1 MKIHHSLSGIA
12 CKALCLLLFA
22 ATSCVDDKYDLSK
35 DVDMTI
41 GVGGGMS
48 LPLGSTEKIMLTEL
62 IDTATTDIL
71 KLDSEGNYSIF
82 KEGSFTPESFE
93 IENFTL
99 SVDAVGDKRHYDFD
113 LYNLSDDYDN
123 LPEWVKQEMQ
133 KSKFPYIV
141 HNAVDYETTFDIE
154 QSVPEEVTRLR
165 TLDFRN
171 DVSLLVNVKIYSANH
186 QSDDILQIVN
196 TLRIN
201 GEDGN
206 GFLINVPEYIVFAEE
221 NVTGGRLLL
230 QGDVVYNPSSKAL
243 EYSREYKMAG
253 LDFSNYKNGYI
264 PVENGTINL
273 HDTLYADGFVD
284 SDTVLLA
291 YDNITHIQ
299 SVDFEVT
306 MTINKISVESVEG
319 IFAPEIDPIKEV
331 VDLDLGD
338 DLDFLN
344 DSYLDFNDPRVFV
357 TFNNP
362 VDARMF
368 ADTRFVGYDKD
379 GNKINGSD
387 VDVSLSLEGN
397 RENNIL
403 ISRYNASVPGYTTFL
418 APTLNNLIKTIP
430 DRIDVNVDARMDES
444 EYSTVVLGRSFGISG
459 NYRVSLPL
467 VFDEFSLV
475 YTEEIEDVLGD
486 DPSEVTDYVTDV
498 NSVTLAFEILNTV
511 PAEFTPSIIAYDKNG
526 RKLNGITVEVV
537 GTIAAGNGM
546 AGAVVTEPV
555 SSAIEINLSA
565 LNGELEL
572 LDNIDLTFEGS
583 GSGRLNSNEY
593 IQLKDINVTVNEDI
607 VVDLN

>member
-1 MKIHHSLSGIA
+1 MKKSHLLSKTISSSLF
-12 CKALCLLLFA
+12 LLLFV
-22 ATSCVDDKYDLSK
+22 ATACVDDKYDLSK
-35 DVDMTI
+35 DIDMTV
-41 GVGGGMS
+41 GVGGGVS

-62 IDTATTDIL
+62 IDTVETDIV
-71 KLDSEGNYSIF
+71 KLDNEGNYSIF
-82 KEGSFTPESFE
+82 KEGSFTPENFE
-93 IENFTL
+93 IGNL
-99 SVDAVGDKRHYDFD
+99 DISLAAVGEKRHYDFD

-123 LPEWVKQEMQ
+123 LPEWIQQEMQ

-141 HNAVDYETTFDIE
+141 HNEVDHETSFDID
-154 QSVPEEVTRLR
+154 QSVPEEMVRLR

-171 DVSLLVNVKIYSANH
+171 DVSLVVNVKIYSANH
-186 QSDDILQIVN
+186 QSDDILEIVN
-196 TLRIN
+196 ALSLKSD
-201 GEDGN
+201 GED
-206 GFLINVPEYIVFAEE
+206 GFLINVPEYIVFADE
-221 NVTGGRLLL
+221 NVTAGKLLL
-230 QGDVVYNPSSKAL
+230 QGDVVYNTSTKAL
-243 EYSREYKMAG
+243 EYSKEYKVAG

-264 PVENGTINL
+264 PVEDGIISL
-273 HDTLYADGFVD
+273 HDTLSAEGFVD

-306 MTINKISVESVEG
+306 MSINKMTVESVEG

-338 DLDFLN
+338 DLDFLG
-344 DSYLDFNDPRVFV
+344 DSYLDFNDPRLFV
-357 TFNNP
+357 TFTNP

-368 ADTRFVGYDKD
+368 ADARFAGYDKS
-379 GNKINGSD
+379 GNKIENSD
-387 VDVSLSLEGN
+387 VAVNLVLEGN

-403 ISRYNASVPGYTTFL
+403 ISRYATELPGYTTFL

-430 DRIDVNVDARMDES
+430 DRIDVNVEARMDDS
-444 EYSTVVLGRSFGISG
+444 EYSTIVLGRSLGISG
-459 NYRVSLPL
+459 SYQVSLPL

-475 YTEEIEDVLGD
+475 YTEEIDDVLGD
-486 DPSEVTDYVTDV
+486 DPSEVTDYVTDI

-511 PAEFTPSIIAYDKNG
+511 PAEFTPSIVAYDKNG
-526 RKLNGITVEVV
+526 RKLAGIKVDVV
-537 GTIAAGNGM
+537 GAIAAGNGM

-555 SSAIEINLSA
+555 SSNIEINLSA
-565 LNGELEL
+565 LNGELEE
-572 LDNIDLTFEGS
+572 LDKLDLKFEGR

>member
-1 MKIHHSLSGIA
+1 MKKSHLLSKTISS
-12 CKALCLLLFA
+12 ALFLLLFV
-22 ATSCVDDKYDLSK
+22 ATACVDDKYDLSK
-35 DVDMTI
+35 DIDMTV
-41 GVGGGMS
+41 GVGGGVS

-62 IDTATTDIL
+62 IDTVETDIV
-71 KLDSEGNYSIF
+71 KLDNEGNYSIF
-82 KEGSFTPESFE
+82 KEGSFTPENFE
-93 IENFTL
+93 IGNL
-99 SVDAVGDKRHYDFD
+99 DISLAAVGEKRHYDFD

-123 LPEWVKQEMQ
+123 LPEWIQQEMQ

-141 HNAVDYETTFDIE
+141 HNEVDHETSFDID
-154 QSVPEEVTRLR
+154 QSVPEEMVRLR

-171 DVSLLVNVKIYSANH
+171 DVSLVVNVKIYSANH
-186 QSDDILQIVN
+186 QSDDILEIVN
-196 TLRIN
+196 TLSLKSD
-201 GEDGN
+201 GED
-206 GFLINVPEYIVFAEE
+206 GFLINVPEYIVFADE
-221 NVTGGRLLL
+221 NVTAGKLLL
-230 QGDVVYNPSSKAL
+230 QGDVVYNTSTKAL
-243 EYSREYKMAG
+243 EYSKEYKVAG

-264 PVENGTINL
+264 PVEDGIISL
-273 HDTLYADGFVD
+273 HDTLSAEGFVD

-306 MTINKISVESVEG
+306 MSFNKMSVESVEG

-338 DLDFLN
+338 DLDFLG

-357 TFNNP
+357 TFTNP

-368 ADTRFVGYDKD
+368 ADARFAGYDKE
-379 GNKINGSD
+379 GNKIENSD
-387 VDVSLSLEGN
+387 VAVNLVLEGN
-397 RENNIL
+397 RENNLL
-403 ISRYNASVPGYTTFL
+403 ISRYATELPGYTTFL

-430 DRIDVNVDARMDES
+430 DRIDVNVEARMDDS
-444 EYSTVVLGRSFGISG
+444 EYSTIVLGRSLGISG
-459 NYRVSLPL
+459 SYQVSLPL

-475 YTEEIEDVLGD
+475 YTEEIEEVLGD
-486 DPSEVTDYVTDV
+486 DPSEVTDYVTDI

-511 PAEFTPSIIAYDKNG
+511 PAEFTPSIVAYDKNG
-526 RKLNGITVEVV
+526 RRLAGIKVDVV
-537 GTIAAGNGM
+537 GAIAAGNGM

-555 SSAIEINLSA
+555 SSNIEINLSA
-565 LNGELEL
+565 LNGELEE
-572 LDNIDLTFEGS
+572 LDNLDLKFEGR